1 MIIVTKPRSWKNIP
15 RWNINLP
22 NIPKFEHLY
31 SKSKLINILI
41 EESKVGQQQ
50 KYTWT
55 TPKMMKDGEQQ
66 KDENVDK
73 EWQNNNNSKV
83 VERLCWKH

>member
-1 MIIVTKPRSWKNIP
+1 M
-15 RWNINLP
+15 NLV

-31 SKSKLINILI
+31 SKSKSINVLVK
-41 EESKVGQQQ
+41 EWFKVGQQQ

-73 EWQNNNNSKV
+73 EWQNNNKQ
-83 VERLCWKH
+83 

>member
-1 MIIVTKPRSWKNIP
+1 MIIVVTPRSWKNIR
-15 RWNINLP
+15 RWNINLA
-22 NIPKFEHLY
+22 NIPKIERLY
-31 SKSKLINILI
+31 SKSKSINVLV
-41 EESKVGQQQ
+41 EEWSKVGQQQ

-73 EWQNNNNSKV
+73 EWQNNNKQ
-83 VERLCWKH
+83 

>member
-1 MIIVTKPRSWKNIP
+1 
-15 RWNINLP
+15 
-22 NIPKFEHLY
+22 
-31 SKSKLINILI
+31 LI

-73 EWQNNNNSKV
+73 E
-83 VERLCWKH
+83 